1 LFREALDGYLRLLG
15 IDHPDKIVSNHL
27 AGLLCAPINRE
38 ALEERRQLFGD
49 DRPHHNDDVK
59 YDGGEQTPFQHWLQR
74 HYQQEPTLLAR
85 ITYAQELCLQAYND
99 VSHYYSRD
107 DPEDILLTLQ
117 ETPLRDGQQL
127 ASEKGISV
135 DWFLDV
141 FCQTPFIQT
150 MIINGCELWFL
161 RNVGVNEML
170 RRLGIKSG
178 PFADHVHTFTAA
190 HGLGDVYTKQ
200 AMTKL
205 QATVFVSYTGRYLLR
220 NFVEV
225 LDELRGEYIWI
236 DVFCV
241 DQFAWTGHKGSSQVK
256 AFKDALV
263 RTLPQQITQIG
274 RVALL
279 LERWDEV
286 PRTLHQIWVLWEIFN
301 AIQVG
306 ADLTILLSNEE
317 LAKYIA
323 CIQFRSDGAEQAQKA
338 LADIRCQDATSED
351 EYVRQTILEKMQ
363 DQHNKVNTK
372 VIEQVREWYHQKGMS
387 HLKGLSFDDGPDRL
401 RYLNRFAELLRRHGK
416 LTEAEPL
423 YWQALEGRRRLLGND
438 HPDTLHSLDNFA
450 GLLHA
455 QGKLIE
461 AEPLFR
467 ESLALRRLLLG
478 SNHPDTLTS
487 INNLAELWRCQ
498 GKLIEAEP
506 LYWQALEGRRRLLGN
521 DHPDT
526 LTSINNLAELLRCQ
540 GKQIEAEPLFRES
553 LAARRRLLGNDHP
566 DTLTSINNFAGWLHA
581 QGKLT
586 EAEPLFRGTLAARRW
601 LLGNDHPDTLTSM
614 NNLAELLRCKGK
626 LTEAEPLYRQALEE
640 RRRMLGDNHPDTLHS
655 LNNFARWL
663 HAKGKPI
670 EAEPLFRETL
680 AEWRRL
686 LGNDHPDTLTSI
698 NNLAELLRCQGK
710 LTEAEPLYW
719 QSLEGRRRLLG
730 DDHPDTLHSLNSFA
744 GLLHAQG
751 QLTEAEPLFR
761 ETLAARR
768 RVLGNDHP
776 DTLTSIINLA
786 SLLHTQGM
794 LTESALLF
802 RHALEARRRVL
813 DNDHTDTLETIID
826 FTIVLRDQGKLTKAD
841 IIRQVRE
848 VLESGVGQ

>member
-467 ESLALRRLLLG
+467 ESLA
-478 SNHPDTLTS
+478 
-487 INNLAELWRCQ
+487 
-498 GKLIEAEP
+498 
-506 LYWQALEGRRRLLGN
+506 
-521 DHPDT
+521 
-526 LTSINNLAELLRCQ
+526 
-540 GKQIEAEPLFRES
+540 
-553 LAARRRLLGNDHP
+553 ARRRLLGNDHP

-614 NNLAELLRCKGK
+614 NNLAELLRCQGK